1 MKRKLGTFI
10 SLVLV
15 LTMLLSMVPA
25 ALAATSS
32 DRYVYMAPGQ
42 TETFIYTKTGIT
54 DDEKK
59 ALYWASSNTS
69 ILEVDAA
76 QREEAESSDNATH
89 TITAKAAGTAYI
101 YVYKDNTKKTTL
113 FTWTVAVTEWK
124 LTLKFGNSSDVTIN
138 SSSSQKLTA
147 TVTGPAGLVSGAKV
161 KFESSDEDIAYLNSP
176 KKKTVTEAVS
186 TSGTSTT
193 ATSGTA
199 TVDVYGGTKG
209 GYVTIK
215 ATVTVDGKSN
225 SVVLANNSGAT
236 KTVTPYVNGPEGWA
250 ITLPDSQKN
259 LTVKYGDNTTYL
271 KPTGGPSGATY
282 VYYFV
287 TTTESAETLSTTSD
301 KMQVASNG
309 RITPYKPCSNQKVR
323 VYVAGYEKESYPY
336 AETTITIT
344 NTTATGLTIDYNV
357 EATKFGIQNG
367 TYVLA
372 YKDSDKTSNVT
383 FDSTGMILTKL
394 DLTAEVVSTSTDDVN
409 RVKWTTSN
417 ASIAKFGSEET
428 YIGKTAPI
436 TATGKGTVTITAEID
451 GKKASMS
458 LDVWSACEYDS
469 IVTKPDIPSSISSRE
484 DAFNDF
490 QSQLVT
496 VHLSRTDGTVSLPLK
511 DVQYVS
517 TTNGKIKVKGT
528 INGFDRVNKIAYF
541 PKGTGTNTQRTLATI
556 ESRDATL
563 SNIMITSQP
572 QDASYKLDAT
582 VGTLSIQASVGSG
595 YNLATF
601 TWYDNND
608 NAKKTETV
616 PANTMTYTS
625 TLKLS
630 DFVQSAGSYGFYCVI
645 TDNRS
650 GSVKSRTALVTI
662 GGDYNVKITAGS
674 NSTKPGSSVSLSAV
688 AQQYNPSTKGY
699 TNVTGKNY
707 TVTWSV
713 SDSSL
718 ASITGTGN
726 NVTLKAKSGGTVTV
740 KAETTIDGN
749 KYEGSQTITITVPTA
764 ETIQLMLEEGANYV
778 LLDGSKLSDAVK
790 AATGTTPSTFSFTQP
805 TGGTVYSSSS
815 LSSSITSGSKYSSSD
830 VSRMAFKPTGS
841 AASYTISYSAYGS
854 DGQIASGSILV
865 MTNSGAVSYHIS
877 ANESQSMQVSDF
889 RSVYGSGTLN
899 YVVFGTSTDSRGILY
914 KGKTSSSGKVGSESY
929 YASSGTN
936 LLSNVTF
943 IAGSSTVKYTV
954 TIPFTAYGSSGTV
967 YGNLAIYVNDTHS
980 IYSTGATFSSMGI
993 ADEIAPET
1001 GASSAYV
1008 TIDSVIGGRL
1018 YSQYTSIKSCTELS
1032 TRDYGSTKFYLS
1044 GTNSVDS
1051 LYILPVADSKTIEV
1065 NYTLNGTEKGEIK
1078 FKVIQQTSSSK
1089 FTDMAG
1095 SSKWAANSVDF
1106 MYSNGLV
1113 NGVTATSFGPEQNM
1127 TRAMLVTILYRAA
1140 GEPTVTGIANKFT
1153 DNEEKQ
1159 YYYNAVLWA
1168 SSKGIVNGA
1177 TATTFDPDGKI
1188 TREQIAAILYRYAG
1202 SPTVSSTALSG
1213 FSDQSQVSS
1222 YAVTAMQWAVG
1233 AGIITGISNNGRT
1246 TLSAKNNATRAQ
1258 VSVML
1263 HRFLTF

>member
-1 MKRKLGTFI
+1 
-10 SLVLV
+10 
-15 LTMLLSMVPA
+15 
-25 ALAATSS
+25 
-32 DRYVYMAPGQ
+32 
-42 TETFIYTKTGIT
+42 
-54 DDEKK
+54 
-59 ALYWASSNTS
+59 
-69 ILEVDAA
+69 
-76 QREEAESSDNATH
+76 
-89 TITAKAAGTAYI
+89 
-101 YVYKDNTKKTTL
+101 
-113 FTWTVAVTEWK
+113 
-124 LTLKFGNSSDVTIN
+124 
-138 SSSSQKLTA
+138 
-147 TVTGPAGLVSGAKV
+147 
-161 KFESSDEDIAYLNSP
+161 
-176 KKKTVTEAVS
+176 
-186 TSGTSTT
+186 
-193 ATSGTA
+193 
-199 TVDVYGGTKG
+199 
-209 GYVTIK
+209 
-215 ATVTVDGKSN
+215 
-225 SVVLANNSGAT
+225 
-236 KTVTPYVNGPEGWA
+236 
-250 ITLPDSQKN
+250 
-259 LTVKYGDNTTYL
+259 
-271 KPTGGPSGATY
+271 
-282 VYYFV
+282 
-287 TTTESAETLSTTSD
+287 
-301 KMQVASNG
+301 
-309 RITPYKPCSNQKVR
+309 
-323 VYVAGYEKESYPY
+323 
-336 AETTITIT
+336 
-344 NTTATGLTIDYNV
+344 
-357 EATKFGIQNG
+357 
-367 TYVLA
+367 
-372 YKDSDKTSNVT
+372 
-383 FDSTGMILTKL
+383 
-394 DLTAEVVSTSTDDVN
+394 
-409 RVKWTTSN
+409 
-417 ASIAKFGSEET
+417 
-428 YIGKTAPI
+428 
-436 TATGKGTVTITAEID
+436 
-451 GKKASMS
+451 
-458 LDVWSACEYDS
+458 
-469 IVTKPDIPSSISSRE
+469 
-484 DAFNDF
+484 
-490 QSQLVT
+490 
-496 VHLSRTDGTVSLPLK
+496 
-511 DVQYVS
+511 
-517 TTNGKIKVKGT
+517 
-528 INGFDRVNKIAYF
+528 
-541 PKGTGTNTQRTLATI
+541 
-556 ESRDATL
+556 
-563 SNIMITSQP
+563 
-572 QDASYKLDAT
+572 
-582 VGTLSIQASVGSG
+582 
-595 YNLATF
+595 
-601 TWYDNND
+601 
-608 NAKKTETV
+608 
-616 PANTMTYTS
+616 MTYTS